1 MRIMGFME
9 KLLGKPDKISVEQYE
24 ELDLSEY
31 EAEITGE
38 ADMFIRVAEVTGIN
52 EISEIRRQIYEG
64 NIVVADVA
72 FLKHDKLTTDRIL
85 KDLRQLAE
93 DVNGDIV
100 GLGEEYVIITP
111 TGVKI
116 DRNKIRGVRR

>member
-1 MRIMGFME
+1 MGFVE
-9 KLLGKPDKISVEQYE
+9 KLLGKPERVPVEQYE
-24 ELDLSEY
+24 ELNLSEY

-38 ADMFIRVAEVTGIN
+38 ADMFVRVAEITGIN

-64 NIVVADVA
+64 NVVVADVA

-111 TGVKI
+111 TGIKI

>member
-1 MRIMGFME
+1 ME
-9 KLLGKPDKISVEQYE
+9 KLLGKPERIPVEQYE

-38 ADMFIRVAEVTGIN
+38 ADMFVRVAEVTGIN

-72 FLKHDKLTTDRIL
+72 FLKHDKLTMDRIL